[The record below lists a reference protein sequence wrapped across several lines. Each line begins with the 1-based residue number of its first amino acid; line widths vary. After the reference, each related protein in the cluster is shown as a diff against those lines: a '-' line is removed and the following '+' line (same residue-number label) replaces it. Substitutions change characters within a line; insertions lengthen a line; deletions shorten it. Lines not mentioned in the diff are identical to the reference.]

1 MADNYILS
9 KIYTERENGHKLLH
23 MCNYSKSVNT
33 NRTSEIQIKKK
44 KFVDA

>member
-23 MCNYSKSVNT
+23 MCNYSKSVN
-33 NRTSEIQIKKK
+33 RTSEIQIKKK